1 MRTTICRHLPFV
13 ARGVGLDLTK
23 TAVLPAIVE
32 LSGDEEGAVRLAA
45 VETVVHLLS
54 LLDDEVCS
62 GTIVPLVMRSCE
74 QARSSEDCSLPAIA
88 RHLGRLCHGLTPNLR
103 QEKKEENLKRG
114 IFGPSDFQLFPTFRK
129 STVTD
134 VSILG
139 INFRLLMF
147 WVIFAGQN

>member
-1 MRTTICRHLPFV
+1 LYQDVEPEVRTTICRHLPFV

-23 TAVLPAIVE
+23 SAVLPAIVE

-103 QEKKEENLKRG
+103 QEKKEEENLKRG
-114 IFGPSDFQLFPTFRK
+114 IWAADFQF
-129 STVTD
+129 
-134 VSILG
+134 I
-139 INFRLLMF
+139 I
-147 WVIFAGQN
+147 

>member
-1 MRTTICRHLPFV
+1 
-13 ARGVGLDLTK
+13 VGLDLTK
-23 TAVLPAIVE
+23 SAVLPAIVE

-74 QARSSEDCSLPAIA
+74 QARSSEDCSLPAIV

-103 QEKKEENLKRG
+103 QEEKEENLKRG
-114 IFGPSDFQLFPTFRK
+114 ICAVRLSIVTTFRK
-129 STVTD
+129 
-134 VSILG
+134 
-139 INFRLLMF
+139 RRM
-147 WVIFAGQN
+147 